1 MKLNDDIGHL
11 IGILNEFMKND
22 GILAI
27 SIFDRDG
34 NSMAHAARDDI
45 EGDALSTTGGGL
57 LSMSI
62 KLMKSLNMDSMERTI
77 IETGKGTIM
86 LEHLQ
91 NGLGILLVASPGIP
105 VGRIRL
111 IMLNLVRK
119 IQKGPPPIKLL
130 LP

>member
-1 MKLNDDIGHL
+1 
-11 IGILNEFMKND
+11 
-22 GILAI
+22 
-27 SIFDRDG
+27 
-34 NSMAHAARDDI
+34 
-45 EGDALSTTGGGL
+45 
-57 LSMSI
+57 MSI